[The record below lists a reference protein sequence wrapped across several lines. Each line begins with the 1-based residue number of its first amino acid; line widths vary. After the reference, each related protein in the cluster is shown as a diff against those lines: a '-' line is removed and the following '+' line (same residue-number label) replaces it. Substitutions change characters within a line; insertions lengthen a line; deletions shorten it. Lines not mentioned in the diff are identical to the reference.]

1 MIEHRAL
8 IGRTERGRPV
18 WPIAGGSGEGDP
30 GGGQG
35 EPAGQPSGGGQ
46 AQGGTDPAG
55 GQPAG
60 GQPSGGGQTGGGQP
74 QPQGGGQP
82 PSASD
87 RGFPEGVPLE
97 QMTTE
102 QQTAYWRYYARQHE
116 QRNKD
121 LLALADGDPDKLKEK
136 VQGYDQLRQQQQTEQ
151 ERAVEAAKAE
161 GRQEAMDSIGP
172 RLVAAEMRAQAAGRI
187 GDEQLATLTSSLDA
201 NQFLD
206 SNGDVDTDKV
216 KSLIDGL
223 APAQTPEPGKGDGA
237 GTHPDLGQGRR
248 QGQPSQGGIDAGRE
262 KARQRHPQL
271 QQQQ

>member
-1 MIEHRAL
+1 MIKRSSI
-8 IGRTERGRPV
+8 IGRTKLGRPI
-18 WPIAGGSGEGDP
+18 WPIAGGSGEP
-30 GGGQG
+30 AGGSQPAGGSTGQPEG
-35 EPAGQPSGGGQ
+35 AGQP
-46 AQGGTDPAG
+46 QGGSEPS
-55 GQPAG
+55 GQTEG
-60 GQPSGGGQTGGGQP
+60 GQPSGGQP
-74 QPQGGGQP
+74 QSQGGGQQ
-82 PSASD
+82 PSGSD
-87 RGFPEGVPLE
+87 KGFPEGVPLE

-102 QQTAYWRYYARQHE
+102 QQAAYWRHYARQHE

-161 GRQEAMDSIGP
+161 GRQEAMDNIGP

-201 NQFLD
+201 SQFLD

-223 APAQTPEPGKGDGA
+223 APAQAPEPGKGNGA
-237 GTHPDLGQGRR
+237 GHPDLGQGRR
-248 QGQPSQGGIDAGRE
+248 QGQPSKGGLDAGRD

-271 QQQQ
+271 QPQQQ